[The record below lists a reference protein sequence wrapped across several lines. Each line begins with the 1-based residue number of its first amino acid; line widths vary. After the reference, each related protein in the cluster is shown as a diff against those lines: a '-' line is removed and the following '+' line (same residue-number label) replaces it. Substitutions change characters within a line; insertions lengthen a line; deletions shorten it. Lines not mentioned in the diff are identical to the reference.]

1 MNWGNWIAVSFVCF
15 ALFIGTLVVIC
26 VRQDISLVAPDYYK
40 QELNY
45 QQQIERNQNAL
56 NLTEKPEISVQDKL
70 LQVSFENFNR
80 IEKGEVVLFRPSNP
94 NDDHTFSF
102 ISTQNKMQQFDISQ
116 QQPGMYKAKL
126 SWTMEGKE
134 FYLEQTI
141 YL

>member
-94 NDDHTFSF
+94 KDDHTFSF
-102 ISTQNKMQQFDISQ
+102 NSTQNKMQQFDISQ